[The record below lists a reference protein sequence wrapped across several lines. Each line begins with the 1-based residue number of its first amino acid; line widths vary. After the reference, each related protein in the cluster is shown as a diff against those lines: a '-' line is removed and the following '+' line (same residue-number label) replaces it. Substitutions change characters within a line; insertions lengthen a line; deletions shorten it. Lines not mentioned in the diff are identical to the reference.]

1 MILILISE
9 LALFHC
15 PRWFQDLVQ
24 QNNTLIEEMLYL
36 IIMLVGK
43 FGYFETFM
51 YCIDFKKFFL
61 IFIYLFLTVL
71 GLCCCAWAFS
81 S

>member
-43 FGYFETFM
+43 FGYFETFI
-51 YCIDFKKFFL
+51 YCIDLKIFFN
-61 IFIYLFLTVL
+61 FYLFIFDCAGSLL
-71 GLCCCAWAFS
+71 LCMGFL
-81 S
+81 

>member
-51 YCIDFKKFFL
+51 YYIDFFKSFL
-61 IFIYLFLTVL
+61 NFYLFILTVL
-71 GLCCCAWAFS
+71 GLCCCVWAFS